1 MYLTLLSC
9 CPWPCGHYKTKQNEF
24 NTLVNCIPIQELEN
38 FTKLECVIKYTKHGQ
53 LSWFWSALAQVLTFG
68 SKESHR
74 ARRAQGSPLAAGDV
88 SPGQGPRREKSLQ
101 HSLTSLPLSSHWANQ
116 SSVFQDRKNGR
127 CPFHQRWQQGLC
139 WSGTRWTKP
148 EFTVFHSSTI
158 CNPDYEDLG
167 NKTIPDQNHRLKW
180 VLHEVSHV

>member
-74 ARRAQGSPLAAGDV
+74 ARGAQGSPLAAGDV

-116 SSVFQDRKNGR
+116 SSVFQGQEKWKMSIPSALAAGLVLIRNQVNQTR
-127 CPFHQRWQQGLC
+127 IYCFPFKHHMQPWLWR
-139 WSGTRWTKP
+139 SR
-148 EFTVFHSSTI
+148 
-158 CNPDYEDLG
+158 
-167 NKTIPDQNHRLKW
+167 
-180 VLHEVSHV
+180 

>member
-68 SKESHR
+68 SKENHR
-74 ARRAQGSPLAAGDV
+74 ALHLQLGMCPLGKVPGGKNPCSTAWHLCPSPPTGQTRALFF
-88 SPGQGPRREKSLQ
+88 R
-101 HSLTSLPLSSHWANQ
+101 
-116 SSVFQDRKNGR
+116 DRKNGR